1 MKRVLCLL
9 ILLISLLFA
18 FVPKR
23 VAVAQTTNTF
33 APQTSAKAMVLMEKT
48 SGRILAQK
56 NADEQLSIAST
67 TKIVTALTV
76 LKNCDNLGRVVTI
89 DKRSVGIEGT
99 SIYLREGEKLTIS
112 DLLHGLMLRSGNDA
126 ATALAYA
133 VGGDIETFC
142 SMMNKTAKECGA
154 TGCNF
159 TNPHGLE
166 KEGHHCSA
174 KDLGNIA
181 RFAMQNED
189 FARIVS
195 TKQYRIAATDDTTG
209 RVLQNKNKLLSRLD
223 GADGVKTGFT
233 KKAGRCLVSSCT
245 RNGMTLICVVL
256 NCGPMWEESERL
268 LEWGFE
274 NYSMRELIAP
284 YFACGSAAVENGT
297 KDQVEVFSMKGFSYP
312 LTDEEYQRVK
322 VDFDYPNSLNA
333 PVPKEKIVGKV
344 EIKLDND
351 LLFEENI
358 YTMEEVESKFV
369 RNGIKDLI
377 NNWFG

>member
-1 MKRVLCLL
+1 MKRVLCLF
-9 ILLISLLFA
+9 LLVAIFFVVAPKQAVFA
-18 FVPKR
+18 EANKS
-23 VAVAQTTNTF
+23 
-33 APQTSAKAMVLMEKT
+33 APSTCAKAMVLMEKQ

-76 LKNCDNLGRVVTI
+76 LENCKNLDQVVTI

-99 SIYLREGEKLTIS
+99 SIYLREGEKFTIS

-133 VGGDIETFC
+133 VGGDIPKFC
-142 SMMNKTAKECGA
+142 DMMNKTAQKCGA

-166 KEGHHCSA
+166 KEGHHSSA

-181 RFAMQNED
+181 RFAMQNAD

-195 TKQYRIAATDDTTG
+195 TKQYRIASTDDTTG

-245 RNGMTLICVVL
+245 RGGMTLICVVL
-256 NCGPMWEESERL
+256 NCGPLWEESERL

-274 NYSMRELIAP
+274 NYSMRELLQP
-284 YFACGSAAVENGT
+284 YFVCGSMSVEGGSQPFV
-297 KDQVEVFSMKGFSYP
+297 DVFSMKGFSYP
-312 LTDEEYQRVK
+312 LTDEEYQRVE
-322 VDFDYPNSLNA
+322 VDFDHPSLVNA
-333 PVPKEKIVGKV
+333 PVQKEKIIGKV

-358 YTMEEVESKFV
+358 YTMEEVKSKFV
-369 RNGIKDLI
+369 RSGLKDLI